1 MGLKENHM
9 SNERKYLNCRFCGLL
24 FMPVEFLD
32 FRMIGY
38 CTEGCMAH
46 EKRTKES
53 SESIAHKNGFP
64 IRGMRARDETA

>member
-1 MGLKENHM
+1 M

-32 FRMIGY
+32 YRMIGY

-46 EKRTKES
+46 EKRTKVS
-53 SESIAHKNGFP
+53 SESIAYKNGFP
-64 IRGMRARDETA
+64 RRGMKAKDETA

>member
-1 MGLKENHM
+1 M
-9 SNERKYLNCRFCGLL
+9 SDKMRYVNCRFCELL
-24 FMPVEFLD
+24 YMPVEFLD
-32 FRMIGY
+32 YRMMGY

-53 SESIAHKNGFP
+53 SENVACKNGFP